1 MAFHFPLQSILQLRR
16 SEEHQQE
23 LRLRAIHQQ
32 ITRLRHGIEQLEAQI
47 QQIRKDAS
55 ERLQMRAV
63 AAELRFS
70 LLCEQSVRQ
79 HALRIETDLERLNN
93 LREQQQRI
101 FQQARRE
108 RETLENLRDQQ
119 FAQFCLGRERR
130 QQRSLD
136 DLFLQGRAFRKHS

>member
-1 MAFHFPLQSILQLRR
+1 MPFCFPLQAILELRR
-16 SEEHQQE
+16 SQEHQHE

-32 ITRLRHGIEQLEAQI
+32 IAKIRHFLDHLQRQIVLIRNDEA
-47 QQIRKDAS
+47 
-55 ERLQMRAV
+55 ERLQQGAA
-63 AAELRFS
+63 AAELRFTF
-70 LLCEQSVRQ
+70 LCEQSVNRQ
-79 HALRIETDLERLNN
+79 VQRAETDLARLNS

-119 FAQFCLGRERR
+119 LAEFTLDRVRR

-136 DLFLQGRAFRKHS
+136 DLFLLRRAFRQRS